1 MLVPQRDT
9 KMKGQKEASSEQP
22 LLVASQNHTP
32 TEEETKSQ
40 AKRKPSHRVMLQAKT
55 TKQKHILS
63 SKTDL
68 IKKFDLIYSKIP
80 LKSVLK

>member
-1 MLVPQRDT
+1 
-9 KMKGQKEASSEQP
+9 MKGKKEASSEQP
-22 LLVASQNHTP
+22 LLIASQNHTP

-40 AKRKPSHRVMLQAKT
+40 AKKKTFTRVMLQAKT

-68 IKKFDLIYSKIP
+68 IKKFYLI
-80 LKSVLK
+80 